1 MKKIISLFM
10 SAVILFSMTSCG
22 NKKETEEKKIIT
34 ITVMAYREYIQLVK
48 TAADNFKKNNEDVN
62 IEIKD
67 IESFQDEKTMIQDW
81 NDYAD
86 IVILPGVVS
95 EKLIL
100 NYEDS
105 FESMNSYF
113 GDYNDMFDRDRT
125 SSLISQK
132 KLKAIPINMEPV
144 SFYYRKDKL
153 KDLNMEGKD
162 IITWNDILNMHNS
175 SQNISLGVT
184 LKGQMSIYYLLMN
197 QLHRDYLNE
206 RLESTL
212 DSDDSLKVINL
223 IRNLEKRGMLKV
235 YENEDEILNGAEKGE
250 IFAFLGTP
258 QYLYKMK
265 DKLDTE
271 IWDIM
276 KVPAFEPGGNR
287 AIIVPG
293 ENMFLLSSSKN
304 KELAA
309 KFMKFLSGDKETLL
323 WAMKNLYLMPAYKP
337 IYKNEIFDSEVEDL
351 GGKKIYRFFETI
363 IKNSS
368 SSSYNLKSSNIEKDI
383 ENNIYRIIKDDNF
396 KNIIKSIKENIDNLL
411 NENIKK

>member
-223 IRNLEKRGMLKV
+223 LRDLEKRGMLKV

-265 DKLDTE
+265 D
-271 IWDIM
+271 
-276 KVPAFEPGGNR
+276 
-287 AIIVPG
+287 
-293 ENMFLLSSSKN
+293 
-304 KELAA
+304 
-309 KFMKFLSGDKETLL
+309 
-323 WAMKNLYLMPAYKP
+323 
-337 IYKNEIFDSEVEDL
+337 
-351 GGKKIYRFFETI
+351 
-363 IKNSS
+363 
-368 SSSYNLKSSNIEKDI
+368 
-383 ENNIYRIIKDDNF
+383 
-396 KNIIKSIKENIDNLL
+396 
-411 NENIKK
+411 